1 MLELQWQDNSFYAT
15 ICLTN
20 KRELGKGRSVDVGGR
35 KKRWT
40 DNSFDLFGPT
50 FTVPLPFLPLP
61 RSWRPREREKSTPRE
76 LASTLAFCW
85 KQEGRTLKEDAG
97 QNILEVQTLILQ
109 CLFRAKFLWKV
120 PVSTTLPQTRKGVR
134 SHSGLEAEDMSC
146 SLELLDRIT
155 QEVLT
160 WAVPPKQHAHLTE
173 MLWSLS

>member
-1 MLELQWQDNSFYAT
+1 MLE
-15 ICLTN
+15 
-20 KRELGKGRSVDVGGR
+20 GGR
-35 KKRWT
+35 RDEQT
-40 DNSFDLFGPT
+40 S
-50 FTVPLPFLPLP
+50 PLIYLVLPLQYHCLSFP
-61 RSWRPREREKSTPRE
+61 SRALEDQEKEKSTPRE

-85 KQEGRTLKEDAG
+85 KQEGRPLKEDAG

-134 SHSGLEAEDMSC
+134 SHSRLEAEDMSC

-173 MLWSLS
+173 ML